1 MDLIRKT
8 PLLLREIGLPS
19 LAAYA
24 DYAFRKKLGLF
35 RSSSITRKKDFSA
48 HFSIDDL
55 TLLELVNLK
64 GISSL
69 PSTPL
74 GSADEIAAGLFKPF
88 CGHQAKLEFALTQ
101 SQQDWTTYSDLVDGF
116 DIKKIWEPA
125 RFCWSLIL
133 AQSYVSTKNESYIQ
147 AFWRCFEEFNNS
159 NPPYLGPNWVS
170 AQEVA
175 LRAINWLLIL
185 PVLKSAACST
195 KANLDA
201 LVTSLWQHFLR
212 LPPTVAYAK
221 SQNNNHLLSE
231 SLGLFLLGNFFGTKS
246 RLARKWQKDG
256 ESLFEQTLLAQIEAD
271 GTYCQHSTNYHRMML
286 HLSLTFT
293 NVQKAKGKSLP
304 GPVMQRLQSAT
315 IWLNDQLDI
324 QSGRVPNLGHNDGT
338 LLLPFG
344 CQDYNDY
351 RPTLQAASLAFLD
364 CRALPAGPW
373 DELAYILNLQPSNE
387 FEKKVVITSPA
398 SRRLGNEN
406 LWASLRAVHFNGRPA
421 HADQLHTEIWWQGVN
436 IAQDAGTYAY
446 NDAPPWQNP
455 LMATR
460 VHNTISVNFMDQ
472 MQRAGKFL
480 WLDRAQAALVG
491 TPINGTISASHDSY
505 RTQGI
510 RHSRSISFQGDSEI
524 SIEDLLDFKHS
535 TPTQLVCL
543 HWLLPDWAWNQE
555 DNVFTIQH
563 KNQKVVLT
571 VACRIGA
578 ALLPLLP
585 DDIALIRAGQSL
597 LGNTRDE
604 VMGWVSPTYGVRI
617 PALAYTTSWRSS
629 QSLVITTTWHFS
641 EVV

>member
-8 PLLLREIGLPS
+8 HLLLREIGLSS
-19 LAAYA
+19 LASYA
-24 DYAFRKKLGLF
+24 NYAFRKKLGLF
-35 RSSSITRKKDFSA
+35 QSSNITRKKDFSA
-48 HFSIDDL
+48 HFSIDELTQPDL
-55 TLLELVNLK
+55 LTLK
-64 GISSL
+64 GISSF
-69 PSTPL
+69 PVIPL
-74 GSADEIAAGLFKPF
+74 GSADEIVAGFSHPF
-88 CGHQAKLEFALTQ
+88 GGDNARLDFSLPQPL
-101 SQQDWTTYSDLVDGF
+101 QDWTTYSDLVDGV

-133 AQSYVSTKNESYIQ
+133 AQSYMSTKNESYIET
-147 AFWRCFEEFNNS
+147 FWKNFKEFNNS

-185 PVLKSAACST
+185 PVLKSAACTT
-195 KANLDA
+195 KAQLDNL
-201 LVTSLWQHFLR
+201 VNSIWQHFLR

-231 SLGLFLLGNFFGTKS
+231 SLGIFLLGSFFESKS
-246 RLARKWQKDG
+246 KLARKSRKDG
-256 ESLFEQTLLAQIEAD
+256 ESLFEHTLLAQIDAD

-286 HLSLTFT
+286 HLALIYSTAK
-293 NVQKAKGKSLP
+293 KAKGKSLP
-304 GPVMQRLQSAT
+304 DPVMQRLQSAT
-315 IWLNDQLDI
+315 IWLNDLLDI

-364 CRALPAGPW
+364 CRALPAGSW
-373 DELAYILNLQPSNE
+373 DELAQILTLQPSNE
-387 FEKKVVITSPA
+387 IEKKVVITSPA
-398 SRRLGNEN
+398 SHRLGNEN

-480 WLDRAQAALVG
+480 WLDWAQAALVV
-491 TPINGTISASHDSY
+491 TPVNGTISACHDGY
-505 RTQGI
+505 RALGI
-510 RHSRSISFQGDSEI
+510 RHSRSISFQNDSEI
-524 SIEDLLDFKHS
+524 IVEDLVDLKHS
-535 TPTQLVCL
+535 TPSHLVCL
-543 HWLLPDWAWNQE
+543 HWLLPDWEWNQHE
-555 DNVFTIQH
+555 GSFIIQH
-563 KNQKVVLT
+563 KNQKVELSI
-571 VACRIGA
+571 ACRTGA
-578 ALLPLLP
+578 ALIPLLP
-585 DDIALIRAGQSL
+585 DDIALMRAGQSL

-604 VMGWVSPTYGVRI
+604 VMGWVSPTYGVKI

-629 QSLVITTTWHFS
+629 QSLVIISTWHFS
-641 EVV
+641 KAD

>member
-1 MDLIRKT
+1 
-8 PLLLREIGLPS
+8 
-19 LAAYA
+19 
-24 DYAFRKKLGLF
+24 
-35 RSSSITRKKDFSA
+35 
-48 HFSIDDL
+48 
-55 TLLELVNLK
+55 
-64 GISSL
+64 
-69 PSTPL
+69 
-74 GSADEIAAGLFKPF
+74 
-88 CGHQAKLEFALTQ
+88 
-101 SQQDWTTYSDLVDGF
+101 
-116 DIKKIWEPA
+116 
-125 RFCWSLIL
+125 
-133 AQSYVSTKNESYIQ
+133 
-147 AFWRCFEEFNNS
+147 
-159 NPPYLGPNWVS
+159 
-170 AQEVA
+170 
-175 LRAINWLLIL
+175 
-185 PVLKSAACST
+185 
-195 KANLDA
+195 
-201 LVTSLWQHFLR
+201 
-212 LPPTVAYAK
+212 
-221 SQNNNHLLSE
+221 
-231 SLGLFLLGNFFGTKS
+231 
-246 RLARKWQKDG
+246 
-256 ESLFEQTLLAQIEAD
+256 
-271 GTYCQHSTNYHRMML
+271 
-286 HLSLTFT
+286 
-293 NVQKAKGKSLP
+293 
-304 GPVMQRLQSAT
+304 MQRLQSAT

-491 TPINGTISASHDSY
+491 TPINGTISASHDGY

-524 SIEDLLDFKHS
+524 SIEDLLDFKQS

-555 DNVFTIQH
+555 DDVFTIQH
-563 KNQKVVLT
+563 KNQKVELT
-571 VACRIGA
+571 VACRSSA
-578 ALLPLLP
+578 TSLPLMP
-585 DDIALIRAGQSL
+585 DDITLIRAGQSL
-597 LGNTRDE
+597 HR
-604 VMGWVSPTYGVRI
+604 
-617 PALAYTTSWRSS
+617 
-629 QSLVITTTWHFS
+629 
-641 EVV
+641 